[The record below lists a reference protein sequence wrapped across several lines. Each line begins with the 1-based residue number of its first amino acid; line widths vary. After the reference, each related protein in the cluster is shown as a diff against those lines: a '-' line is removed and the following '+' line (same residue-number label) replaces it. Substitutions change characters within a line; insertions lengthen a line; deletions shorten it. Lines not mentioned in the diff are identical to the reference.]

1 MSETTEAPPEIVK
14 AFRDDLEE
22 RHRVLPTP
30 IATQV
35 RLLEEQSIRVSQ
47 MLSEV
52 LCTLRLPQ
60 NREAMASEEHRV
72 ELWRLVDRWYEQ
84 ARPWFPKDGD

>member
-47 MLSEV
+47 MLI
-52 LCTLRLPQ
+52 
-60 NREAMASEEHRV
+60 
-72 ELWRLVDRWYEQ
+72 
-84 ARPWFPKDGD
+84 